1 MNISPSEPQAPPPP
15 TQYAIVILCGAVILA
30 LLYLGREILV
40 PITLAVILSL
50 LLAPLVKAFR
60 HWRLGHV
67 SAVLSSV
74 ALVCVLLSGLALV
87 IIGQV
92 VAFGHQMPDYERTI
106 KAKFQ
111 TFQSVTV
118 GRLETM
124 RGEAQKVIGQ
134 ITDAASGDAAL
145 GSAGTGI
152 RHRAGPV
159 PVEVHEPAPS
169 AFEVMS
175 QLISTIWGPLGTAGI
190 VLVTLIFALLEH
202 ESMRDRFIRI
212 AGGNDIR
219 GMSAALNDAGE
230 RLSRYFISQLAV
242 NAAVGAIVWV
252 GLLLIGVPQALL
264 WAVITGL
271 LRFVPY
277 VGIFV
282 AAGTAALVAA
292 AVDPGW
298 SLCVMTLGLYAIVEV
313 IVSQAVEPLLYGHS
327 TGLSP
332 MSVVLAAIFWSW
344 IWGPTGL
351 LLSTPLT
358 LCLVVAGR
366 NIQGLAFLDV
376 LLGDAPALTLS
387 QRFYQRALAG
397 DALELIA
404 DADAYLA
411 RKSFARYCDE
421 VIVPAFRLAD
431 ADFAAHTISPQQQ
444 HKVRNAVVTLIESIG
459 RKTSRPRRRPAGAVL
474 QQQNL
479 GIELRRRREATFGGW
494 QGPREA
500 PPGSVVICMGLGT
513 QLSDLMTELL
523 VRVLIEAGIDAH
535 HYTLDECLNPPPDAK
550 ADSVAITFIVSMYP
564 DEDLERGIALANP
577 VRHRLTEAPLVAAV
591 LSGVLFGAHAA
602 AVSGEVDAVA
612 DSFESALAHARLRLP
627 EKARAA

>member
-1 MNISPSEPQAPPPP
+1 VQL
-15 TQYAIVILCGAVILA
+15 AIWILCGATILT
-30 LLYLGREILV
+30 LLYVGREILV

-50 LLAPLVKAFR
+50 LLAPLVRTFR
-60 HWRLGHV
+60 TWRFGHV

-74 ALVCVLLSGLALV
+74 TLVSVVLSGLAL
-87 IIGQV
+87 IIVGQV
-92 VAFGHQMPDYERTI
+92 LALGHQLPDYERTI
-106 KAKFQ
+106 KAKLQ
-111 TFQSVTV
+111 TIQTVTV
-118 GRLETM
+118 GRIETM

-134 ITDAASGDAAL
+134 ITDTAPEAAAPDESGPA
-145 GSAGTGI
+145 I
-152 RHRAGPV
+152 KHRNAPL
-159 PVEVHEPAPS
+159 PVEVHEPPAS
-169 AFEVMS
+169 GFEVMS
-175 QLISTIWGPLGTAGI
+175 QLVATIWGPLGTAGI

-202 ESMRDRFIRI
+202 ESMRDRLIRI
-212 AGGNDIR
+212 AGNNDLR
-219 GMSAALNDAGE
+219 AMTAALNDAGE

-242 NAAVGAIVWV
+242 NAAVGAIVWL

-282 AAGTAALVAA
+282 AAGIAALVSA

-298 SLCVMTLGLYAIVEV
+298 SLCIMTLGLYAIVEV
-313 IVSQAVEPLLYGHS
+313 IVSQAVEPMLYGHS

-376 LLGDAPALTLS
+376 LLGDTPALTLS

-431 ADFAAHTISPQQQ
+431 ADFAARTISPQQQ
-444 HKVRNAVVTLIESIG
+444 FKVRNAVVALIESIG
-459 RKTSRPRRRPAGAVL
+459 RKAPRTKRRSPGAVL

-479 GIELRRRREATFGGW
+479 GIELRRRREATFGSW

-500 PPGSVVICMGLGT
+500 PPGSVVLCLGLGT

-523 VRVLIEAGIDAH
+523 VRVLIEEGIDARH
-535 HYTLDECLNPPPDAK
+535 CTLDECLNPPDGAK
-550 ADSVAITFIVSMYP
+550 ADSVAIVFIVNMYP
-564 DEDLERGIALANP
+564 DEDLERGIAVANP
-577 VRHRLTEAPLVAAV
+577 IRQRLTEAPLVAAV
-591 LSGVLFGAHAA
+591 MSGVLFGAHVAT
-602 AVSGEVDAVA
+602 VSSEVDAVA
-612 DSFESALAHARLRLP
+612 ESFESALAHARLRLP
-627 EKARAA
+627 SAKARAA